1 MAVILMGGCASPQ
14 STSSTA
20 SRSAPVADSPPEP
33 VPVAVTP
40 LPAKR
45 PDPRAQPAPARAN
58 PARPAPEVFS
68 EPEPRSPEP
77 DAAPA
82 TPAVQPP
89 LAGSYVVQV
98 ESEPGGATV
107 VVDGVPVG
115 RTPCAITLA
124 GTDGGFFRN
133 TVSVR
138 VRFIADDPA
147 FASATVE
154 EAFALTDRIPAK
166 IVFTPTGAKRIL

>member
-1 MAVILMGGCASPQ
+1 M
-14 STSSTA
+14 
-20 SRSAPVADSPPEP
+20 
-33 VPVAVTP
+33 
-40 LPAKR
+40 
-45 PDPRAQPAPARAN
+45 
-58 PARPAPEVFS
+58 S
-68 EPEPRSPEP
+68 EPEQPNPGRDTTPAS
-77 DAAPA
+77 PA
-82 TPAVQPP
+82 TQQPV
-89 LAGSYVVQV
+89 AGSYVVQV

-138 VRFIADDPA
+138 VRFIAEDPA

-154 EAFALTDRIPAK
+154 EAFALTDRIPAR
-166 IVFTPTGAKRIL
+166 IVFTPAGAKRIL